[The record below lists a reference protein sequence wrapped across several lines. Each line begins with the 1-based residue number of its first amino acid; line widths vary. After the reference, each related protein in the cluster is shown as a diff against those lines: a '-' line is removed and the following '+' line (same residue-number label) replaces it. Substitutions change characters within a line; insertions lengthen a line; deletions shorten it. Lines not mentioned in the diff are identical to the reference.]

1 MSPSQSIC
9 FSPDGRWL
17 LSLGR
22 DPERSVVVWDVL
34 HGLLVA
40 AGRTEQSPAA
50 AEWLCGGDHPVFATV
65 GSDGL
70 MLWTLQDRWA
80 ASRRRPACTDAI
92 RSPNA
97 LCRLETQRVTCTAV
111 MTY

>member
-1 MSPSQSIC
+1 MPPLQSIC

-40 AGRTEQSPAA
+40 AGRTEHSPAA
-50 AEWLCGGDHPVFATV
+50 AEWMCGGDNPVFASV
-65 GSDGL
+65 GGDGL

-80 ASRRRPACTDAI
+80 ARMQGCKD
-92 RSPNA
+92 A
-97 LCRLETQRVTCTAV
+97 LCVPSGTQRVRCIAERRC
-111 MTY
+111 